1 MSIISSAGAHATNVR
16 VIKAVAKIGTSHY
29 PEIMKKVWIVNA
41 PWAFAAAWN
50 YVDGFLRLEFEA
62 AHYRMLRQAMMARRA
77 LLLALVTAISDYRPL
92 SSAQGFMGP
101 YLVSLQ
107 FK

>member
-1 MSIISSAGAHATNVR
+1 M
-16 VIKAVAKIGTSHY
+16 
-29 PEIMKKVWIVNA
+29 
-41 PWAFAAAWN
+41 
-50 YVDGFLRLEFEA
+50 
-62 AHYRMLRQAMMARRA
+62 RRA